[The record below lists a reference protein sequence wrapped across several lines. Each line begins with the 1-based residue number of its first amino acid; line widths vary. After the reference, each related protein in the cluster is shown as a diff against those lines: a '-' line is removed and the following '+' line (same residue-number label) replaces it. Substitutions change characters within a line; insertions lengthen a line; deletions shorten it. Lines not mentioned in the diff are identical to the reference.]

1 MSWRRALVL
10 ASVLLGAAGCG
21 RYEEILRVPS
31 PDGVVEAVVVEVE
44 AGGGNPFAYQ
54 VHVVARGARWHKG
67 RERLIYTDPVR
78 FRVAWADARHLEL
91 CYDDAHIY
99 PSSNR
104 PEPKASQSPQ
114 DLVELKLVK
123 PASAC
128 STPAPRS

>member
-1 MSWRRALVL
+1 MSWRRSVVL

-31 PDGVVEAVVVEVE
+31 PDGLVEAVVVEVE
-44 AGGGNPFAYQ
+44 AGGGNPFVYQ
-54 VHVVARGARWHKG
+54 VHVVARGARWQKG

-104 PEPKASQSPQ
+104 PEPKAGQSPQ

-123 PASAC
+123 PAANC
-128 STPAPRS
+128 STPSPRS